1 MHTNSLGRRLVLTSA
16 AGAVI
21 GALLRPSTAM
31 AQSVPWSSGREPA
44 TTKAPPNA
52 TDCHI
57 HIYDSRFPVAP
68 MATLRPGDALVADYR
83 LLQKRIGTTRM
94 VVVQPS
100 TYGLDNRCTLDAIR
114 QFGPAS
120 RGIAVVDTS
129 VSADELRA
137 MHAVGVRG
145 IRFNLIQAGAT
156 TVDMMEPLSKK
167 VADLG
172 WHLQLHMRAE
182 QIVAVRDLL
191 NRLSAPIVFDH
202 MGRIPQPA
210 GPMHPAFGVI
220 VELLQ
225 KDRAWVKI
233 SGAYM
238 DTKVGAPTYADAA
251 ALAAAYVKAAPE
263 RVVWGSDW
271 PHPTEKDKPDDAV
284 LFDLLSVVIPDEAM
298 RTRVLV
304 ANPSKLYD
312 FG

>member
-1 MHTNSLGRRLVLTSA
+1 MHSNSLGRRLALTSV

-21 GALLRPSTAM
+21 GGALGSPAAM

-44 TTKAPPNA
+44 VMKAPPNA
-52 TDCHI
+52 TDCHL
-57 HIYDSRFPVAP
+57 HIYDDRFPVAP
-68 MATLRPGDALVADYR
+68 TATLRPGNALVADYR
-83 LLQKRIGTTRM
+83 LLQKRIGTTRA

-114 QFGPAS
+114 QLGPTS
-120 RGIAVVDTS
+120 RGIAVVDTR
-129 VSADELRA
+129 VSADELQA
-137 MHAVGVRG
+137 MHAAGVRG

-172 WHLQLHMRAE
+172 WHLQLHMHGE
-182 QIVAVRDLL
+182 QIVEVRDLL
-191 NRLSAPIVFDH
+191 NRLATPIVFDH

-210 GPMHPAFGVI
+210 GTAHPAFGVI
-220 VELLQ
+220 VDLLL

-238 DTKVGAPTYADAA
+238 DTKVGPPTYADTG
-251 ALAAAYVKAAPE
+251 ALASAYLKAAPD

-271 PHPTEKDKPDDAV
+271 PHPTEKNKPDDAV
-284 LFDLLSVVIPDEAM
+284 LFDLLPVWIPDEAT
-298 RTRVLV
+298 RTRILV
-304 ANPSKLYD
+304 ANPDKLYD